1 MAQIQTIREVTANY
15 KQLTPAD
22 KLYVSGVMQGLL
34 IAKGQMSPSD
44 LIKTEKTPVQAE
56 RAS

>member
-34 IAKGQMSPSD
+34 IAKGQISPSEFSKPAK
-44 LIKTEKTPVQAE
+44 ISARVE